1 MFEVV
6 GKVMS
11 WSGKKDV
18 KDAKGLHLFTI
29 RRERIPMSKIYV
41 GDDAKTGREIFRVES
56 SLFTAGAKLRITFNN
71 TAGSGEKLTLSLR
84 GDWVSE
90 EVNICRIFLN

>member
-1 MFEVV
+1 
-6 GKVMS
+6 MS
-11 WSGKKDV
+11 WPGKKDL

-29 RRERIPMSKIYV
+29 RRERIPMSKIYI

-56 SLFTAGAKLRITFNN
+56 SLFTMGAKLKITFKN

-84 GDWVSE
+84 GDLVSK
-90 EVNICRIFLN
+90 EVDIYIESLN